1 MKRIIV
7 RSLTAVLLLAAANL
21 FANEKGPQSVF
32 NVLDYGAKGDGT
44 NDDTTAI
51 QLVNGPTLRNMQVVW
66 TEK

>member
-1 MKRIIV
+1 MTALRH
-7 RSLTAVLLLAAANL
+7 LT
-21 FANEKGPQSVF
+21 
-32 NVLDYGAKGDGT
+32 AKGDGT